1 MGINERTAQRWWKK
15 YTETNELPV
24 SPETCKL
31 LGRKSKV
38 TEEHCKFVAQIV
50 EENPQA
56 TVNDVLE
63 SLTKQ
68 FEGLTISRSQLH
80 YHMKIT
86 LNLTVKY
93 ATFESV
99 ARNDTENL
107 EKRFEWYQIYAK
119 TDLDFLKN
127 CVFIDKASFHINM
140 KNNWAWAEKGA
151 TTHIIIGA
159 IAAVGV
165 MHVALR
171 KPPPPK
177 SRSKSTTKNRKTNK
191 G

>member
-1 MGINERTAQRWWKK
+1 
-15 YTETNELPV
+15 
-24 SPETCKL
+24 
-31 LGRKSKV
+31 
-38 TEEHCKFVAQIV
+38 
-50 EENPQA
+50 
-56 TVNDVLE
+56 
-63 SLTKQ
+63 
-68 FEGLTISRSQLH
+68 
-80 YHMKIT
+80 MKIT

-119 TDLDFLKN
+119 TDLDFLKK

-151 TTHIIIGA
+151 TTHIIIDA

-165 MHVALR
+165 MYVALR